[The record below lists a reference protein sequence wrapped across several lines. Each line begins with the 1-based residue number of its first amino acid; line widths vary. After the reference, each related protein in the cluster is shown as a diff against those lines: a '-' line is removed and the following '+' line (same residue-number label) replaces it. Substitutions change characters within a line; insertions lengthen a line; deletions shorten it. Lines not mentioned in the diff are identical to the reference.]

1 MEHDHIK
8 SGDAHIRFR
17 ECPDC
22 HQLPAITFD
31 PPSQEFKISCCGYVV
46 ENAEFTVARGL
57 WNDFIEEKISMEYKK
72 EKEPNVAIAP
82 CPKCGKVPSIRDI
95 SDTYD
100 DQHMISCCGVS
111 KVLDGC
117 IATIES
123 WNDYCAEHQL
133 KTPAERSQVKIS
145 EVVENLR
152 KILIA
157 KNKNY
162 GNSVFQTPALLP
174 DLPAEKAI
182 FVRMSDKV
190 ARLASLASGEKDRV
204 GESIEDTLLD
214 LAGYCVL
221 AIIAM
226 EEDSK

>member
-46 ENAEFTVARGL
+46 ENAELTVARGL

-72 EKEPNVAIAP
+72 EKDPNVAIAP
-82 CPKCGKVPSIRDI
+82 CPKCGKIPAIHYV
-95 SDTYD
+95 SDTCD
-100 DQHMISCCGVS
+100 DEHVISCCGVS
-111 KVLDGC
+111 KCLDGYL
-117 IATIES
+117 ATVES
-123 WNDYCAEHQL
+123 WNDYSAEHQL
-133 KTPAERSQVKIS
+133 KAPAEHSQDNIS
-145 EVVENLR
+145 AVVENLR
-152 KILIA
+152 EMLIA
-157 KNKNY
+157 KNQNY
-162 GNSVFQTPALLP
+162 GNSAFQSPVLLP

-190 ARLASLASGEKDRV
+190 ARLAQLTSGEKDRV

-214 LAGYCVL
+214 LSGYCIL

-226 EEDSK
+226 KEDSK

>member
-31 PPSQEFKISCCGYVV
+31 PSSREFKISCCEYVV
-46 ENAEFTVARGL
+46 GNAELTDARGL
-57 WNDFIEEKISMEYKK
+57 WNDFVEEKISMEYKK
-72 EKEPNVAIAP
+72 EKEPSVAIAP
-82 CPKCGKVPSIRDI
+82 CPRCGQIPSICDVSRAGCDNCL
-95 SDTYD
+95 
-100 DQHMISCCGVS
+100 ISCCDVS
-111 KVLDGC
+111 KCLDGYDETVE
-117 IATIES
+117 A

-133 KTPAERSQVKIS
+133 KTPAECSQDNIS
-145 EVVENLR
+145 AVVENLR
-152 KILIA
+152 EMLVS
-157 KNKNY
+157 KNY
-162 GNSVFQTPALLP
+162 GNLALTAPVLCPNMDPEQALL
-174 DLPAEKAI
+174 
-182 FVRMSDKV
+182 VRMSDKV

-204 GESIEDTLLD
+204 GESIEDTLYD

-226 EEDSK
+226 EKDG